1 MEAKR
6 LDLDAPLLSVRR
18 FASSAPA
25 PRPPSS
31 PSTCRKAAPPFYRSD
46 LKSGPVGNP
55 GVVPFLWEQS
65 AGEPKDKPKANPAAA
80 VQALLGAEHRTR
92 GGDPDEDDDDGIADA
107 LETLSRT
114 ESCFMTCSI
123 SGTAGGEID
132 GRAPPPGRFSEDPPG
147 RDFVMGRFLPAA
159 QAMASSA
166 PQSAPRRPPVLR
178 RPAAESPAATSPHQ
192 RRPSYSLEQAS
203 LPHSDIGEDDD
214 DDDGG
219 DVRHLSLQ
227 GCGLL
232 PMLCMKGSYLLGP
245 LSGTKTRGRMPAAAG
260 RSSLL
265 PQQQQ
270 QRRAPLRASASDAE
284 DEHIW
289 EEVYEHKLGRVRQK
303 LGEEASRWTSESNQ
317 LSFWSDSPTADG
329 SSSWRR
335 STGGGGG
342 APRPMIEETGDG
354 DSIPKAG
361 EKPSLGHRA
370 VNSDEQLRLLDGGGK
385 QTMDDALPA
394 PLPPPLPESP
404 SDSWLSR
411 TLPTVA
417 SKGSAPLP
425 FLGIQLGRKKQT
437 TGASSTDSRVG
448 NYNQGEGDDH
458 GQGAVL
464 VNPVNGD

>member
-1 MEAKR
+1 MNLYNSFCLSQFSALLSLTLHR
-6 LDLDAPLLSVRR
+6 RRCRRWRPSGWTWTPPFSPSAGSPPLLRR
-18 FASSAPA
+18 HAAVFAVHLPEG
-25 PRPPSS
+25 R
-31 PSTCRKAAPPFYRSD
+31 PPFYRSD

-166 PQSAPRRPPVLR
+166 PQSAPRRPRCSDAPPQSH
-178 RPAAESPAATSPHQ
+178 RPPPRPTSAGLVTPSNKLLFPTVTSGKTTTTTTAAT
-192 RRPSYSLEQAS
+192 
-203 LPHSDIGEDDD
+203 DEDE
-214 DDDGG
+214 
-219 DVRHLSLQ
+219 
-227 GCGLL
+227 
-232 PMLCMKGSYLLGP
+232 GSHA
-245 LSGTKTRGRMPAAAG
+245 AAAG

-329 SSSWRR
+329 
-335 STGGGGG
+335 
-342 APRPMIEETGDG
+342 
-354 DSIPKAG
+354 
-361 EKPSLGHRA
+361 LGHRA

-411 TLPTVA
+411 TLPT
-417 SKGSAPLP
+417 
-425 FLGIQLGRKKQT
+425 LGRKKQT

-464 VNPVNGD
+464 VNPTRHWGALASLVTW